1 MEPVLLTADGFAW
14 SDRVPLILMA
24 LYGVL
29 SLVTFIAYALDKAAA
44 RKGSWRTPES
54 TLHVL
59 SLLGGWPG
67 ALVAQRKLRH
77 KTRKSSF
84 RLVFWLT
91 TILNCGILLW
101 FLFPFVRE
109 NVKALTEG
117 LF

>member
-1 MEPVLLTADGFAW
+1 MEPVILTADGFAW

-67 ALVAQRKLRH
+67 ALVAQQKLRH
-77 KTRKSSF
+77 KTRKQSF
-84 RLVFWLT
+84 RLLFWLT
-91 TILNCGILLW
+91 VFLNCGIFLWLLCPALREKVNA
-101 FLFPFVRE
+101 FL
-109 NVKALTEG
+109 
-117 LF
+117 

>member
-1 MEPVLLTADGFAW
+1 MPVLLTADGFAFG
-14 SDRVPLILMA
+14 DHTPLIFLT
-24 LYGVL
+24 LCGVL

-54 TLHVL
+54 TLHLL

-77 KTRKSSF
+77 KTRKPSF

-91 TILNCGILLW
+91 VLLNCGILLW
-101 FLFPFVRE
+101 SLSPSVRE
-109 NVKALTEG
+109 KVKALYSS